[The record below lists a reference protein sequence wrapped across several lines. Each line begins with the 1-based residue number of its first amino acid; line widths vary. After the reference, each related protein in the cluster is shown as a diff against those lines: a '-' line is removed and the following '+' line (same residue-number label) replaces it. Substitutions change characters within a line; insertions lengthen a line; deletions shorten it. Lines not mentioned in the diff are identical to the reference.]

1 MSPKKVYIIYIIF
14 MILNHYHFVDE
25 PRTAKPTQKDLDW
38 ISKRTGAKWRSLLT
52 NLGVDYDIIEGYLQR
67 NVGNTVNTCF
77 EGLIFWLKGNT
88 EEPVSYQTL
97 LESLTKS
104 DLSSCATDLEE
115 KLKSLSRLYKVLLY
129 FVIEWL
135 APKCE

>member
-1 MSPKKVYIIYIIF
+1 
-14 MILNHYHFVDE
+14 MILKYYHFVDE

-38 ISKRTGAKWRSLLT
+38 ISKRTGAQWRSLLT

-88 EEPVSYQTL
+88 EEPVSYHTL
-97 LESLTKS
+97 LEALIRKS

-115 KLKSLSRLYKVLLY
+115 KLKSLSRLYKVLFY

-135 APKCE
+135 AV